1 MTRTVAVVT
10 GASRNLGAATAAK
23 LAEDGFAV
31 AINYYQHE
39 AEDEVA
45 QLVGKIEATGGRAK
59 GYLFDVSD
67 EAAVLSSFE
76 RIRSELGPIQVLVNN
91 AAASVASSIKIDE
104 IEVADWDAVTATNLR
119 GMFLCSKS
127 ALVDMKKMRD
137 GSIIN
142 ISSIRTILGMEGN
155 IHYTTTKAGQIGF
168 SRVLAREVGD
178 FNIRVNSILCGGIK
192 TPDESVYGDQDAL
205 DARMIGFQSLPRRG
219 MPTDVANAVSYFA
232 SPLSSFVTGQSLVV
246 DGGWVMD

>member
-23 LAEDGFAV
+23 MAEDGFAV

-192 TPDESVYGDQDAL
+192 TPDESVYGDQDVL